1 MRSVRY
7 NEIAPY
13 LHPGMIP
20 LEPTRGEEQVRTKF
34 TFNLINKLKPQAREY
49 EVRDTEIKGLAL
61 RVYPTGKMMYTL
73 VYSRGR
79 RVNLG
84 PAHAID
90 HDQARV
96 LARQELA
103 KHYSGK
109 DPIKERQQVKAKAD
123 NYLQFLE
130 DIYKPWLLLNIVN
143 GLATYE
149 SLKTSFPEFHKL
161 NLNGITPGLIEK
173 WRLRR
178 LKEGIKPS
186 SINRQMN
193 DLRAC
198 LNRAI
203 NIWELIKEN
212 PFQKV
217 KPCKTD
223 TSPKVRYL
231 TKTEEGRL
239 SKALDDRE
247 QTMKDARNRHNEWL
261 AKRGYQPGSAIAPS
275 SFADHLKPAVLLS
288 LHTGLRRG
296 ELFQLKWENVDLER
310 KNLTVAGETSR
321 KSGKTR
327 HIPLNDS
334 ALGVLKRWKKQRSA
348 VSPYVFHDAE
358 GRPFEGVETSF
369 RGVLR
374 EAGITNFRW
383 HDLRHTFASKL
394 VMAGVNLNTV
404 RELLGH
410 SDYKMTLRYA
420 HLSPEHKAAAV
431 KKLVGIQLRG

>member
-1 MRSVRY
+1 MK
-7 NEIAPY
+7 
-13 LHPGMIP
+13 
-20 LEPTRGEEQVRTKF
+20 TKL
-34 TFNLINKLKPQAREY
+34 TFNLINKLKPEAKEY
-49 EVRDTEIKGLAL
+49 EVRDTDIKGLAL

-73 VYSRGR
+73 VYSRGK
-79 RVNLG
+79 RVNLA

-90 HDQARV
+90 HDQARA

-109 DPIKERQQVKAKAD
+109 DPIKERQQVKAKAE

-143 GLATYE
+143 GLPTYE
-149 SLKTSFPEFHKL
+149 SLKKSFPEFHKL
-161 NLNGITPGLIEK
+161 DLIGITPGLIEK

-178 LKEGIKPS
+178 LKEGVKPS

-203 NIWELIKEN
+203 TTWELIKEN
-212 PFQKV
+212 PFERV

-231 TKTEEGRL
+231 TKTEEGKL
-239 SKALDDRE
+239 YKALDARE
-247 QTMKDARNRHNEWL
+247 QAIKDARERHNEWL
-261 AKRGYQPGSAIAPS
+261 SKRGFPLRESIGRAF
-275 SFADHLKPAVLLS
+275 FADHLKPAVLIS
-288 LHTGLRRG
+288 LHTGVRRG

-310 KNLTVAGETSR
+310 KNLTVTGETSR

-327 HIPLNDS
+327 HIPLNDN
-334 ALGVLKRWKKQRSA
+334 ALAVLKQWKKQRSA
-348 VSPYVFHDAE
+348 VSPYVFHDAD
-358 GRPFEGVETSF
+358 GTPFEGVETSF
-369 RGVLR
+369 RGVLSK
-374 EAGITNFRW
+374 GSITNFRW

-394 VMAGVNLNTV
+394 VMAGVDLNTV

-420 HLSPEHKAAAV
+420 HLAPEHKAAAV
-431 KKLVGIQLRG
+431 KKLVTVQ

>member
-1 MRSVRY
+1 MK
-7 NEIAPY
+7 
-13 LHPGMIP
+13 
-20 LEPTRGEEQVRTKF
+20 TKL
-34 TFNLINKLKPQAREY
+34 TFNLINKLKPEAREY

-73 VYSRGR
+73 VYCRGK

-84 PAHAID
+84 PAHALD
-90 HDQARV
+90 HDQARA

-109 DPIKERQQVKAKAD
+109 DPIKERQQVKAKAE
-123 NYLQFLE
+123 NYLQFLD

-149 SLKTSFPEFHKL
+149 SLRTSFPEFHKL

-193 DLRAC
+193 DLRAS
-198 LNRAI
+198 LNRAM
-203 NIWELIKEN
+203 NIWELLKEN
-212 PFQKV
+212 PFQRV

-231 TKTEEGRL
+231 TKTEEGKL
-239 SKALDDRE
+239 HKALDERE
-247 QTMKDARNRHNEWL
+247 QVMKDARNRHNEWL
-261 AKRGYQPGSAIAPS
+261 AKRGYHPGEAIAPS

-310 KNLTVAGETSR
+310 KNLTVTGETSR

-334 ALGVLKRWKKQRSA
+334 ALAVLKRWKKQRSA
-348 VSPYVFHDAE
+348 VSPYVFHDAQ

-369 RGVLR
+369 RGILNK
-374 EAGITNFRW
+374 AGITNFRW

-394 VMAGVNLNTV
+394 VMANVNLNTV

-420 HLSPEHKAAAV
+420 HLAPEHKAAAV
-431 KKLVGIQLRG
+431 KKLVAGQ

>member
-1 MRSVRY
+1 MK
-7 NEIAPY
+7 AK
-13 LHPGMIP
+13 L
-20 LEPTRGEEQVRTKF
+20 
-34 TFNLINKLKPQAREY
+34 TFNLINKLKPQSKDY
-49 EVRDTEIKGLAL
+49 EVRDTEVKGLVL
-61 RVYPTGKMMYTL
+61 RVRPWGLMTYAL
-73 VYSRGR
+73 VYDRGKR
-79 RVNLG
+79 IKLG
-84 PAHAID
+84 SADAID
-90 HDQARV
+90 HDQARA
-96 LARQELA
+96 LARQALS
-103 KHYSGK
+103 KHYSGN
-109 DPIKERQQVKAKAD
+109 DPIKEKKRVKAE

-130 DIYKPWLLLNIVN
+130 DTYKPWLMLNIVN
-143 GLATYE
+143 GLPTYE
-149 SLKTSFPEFHKL
+149 SLKKSFPEFHKL
-161 NLNGITPGLIEK
+161 SLSDISPGVIEK

-178 LKEGIKPS
+178 LKEGVKPS

-203 NIWELIKEN
+203 TIWELIKEN
-212 PFQKV
+212 PFQRV

-231 TKTEEGRL
+231 TKTEEGKL
-239 SKALDDRE
+239 YKALDERE
-247 QTMKDARNRHNEWL
+247 QAMKDARDSHNKWL
-261 AKRGYQPGSAIAPS
+261 VKRGYRPGESIDRL
-275 SFADHLKPAVLLS
+275 SFTDHLKPAVLLS

-296 ELFQLKWENVDLER
+296 ELFKLKWENVDLER
-310 KNLTVAGETSR
+310 KNLTVAAETSR

-334 ALGVLKRWKKQRSA
+334 ALAVLKRWKKQWST

-358 GRPFEGVETSF
+358 GKPFEGVETSF
-369 RGVLR
+369 RGALKK
-374 EAGITNFRW
+374 AGITNFRW

-420 HLSPEHKAAAV
+420 HLAPEHKAAAV
-431 KKLVGIQLRG
+431 KKLVATR